1 MSRYL
6 ERLIEVNDSQS
17 NIVRMNFFDYI
28 FLLCEDNIPFVVCN
42 VTNEE
47 FIEMQKQVSENK
59 LYELQPRLENK
70 GKYNQFRYM
79 MSFEHDAKEFVI
91 KDYNEEEIGYY
102 VFTDEGLEYINTGEI
117 LHISKNSNVR
127 KIYTTRT
134 YKEVIN
140 YYKILKKVK
149 DASLA
154 RTISEIDKQVTS
166 LKQDKYSLLG
176 KEYDLLHPEQYEE
189 GYGRVLKKQ

>member
-70 GKYNQFRYM
+70 GKYNDNR
-79 MSFEHDAKEFVI
+79 
-91 KDYNEEEIGYY
+91 
-102 VFTDEGLEYINTGEI
+102 
-117 LHISKNSNVR
+117 
-127 KIYTTRT
+127 
-134 YKEVIN
+134 
-140 YYKILKKVK
+140 
-149 DASLA
+149 
-154 RTISEIDKQVTS
+154 
-166 LKQDKYSLLG
+166 LKQL
-176 KEYDLLHPEQYEE
+176 
-189 GYGRVLKKQ
+189 